1 MEHISIGINYR
12 DSIVIEWEN
21 NGING
26 VFWWDIFVGFT
37 LSSNMVMGKP
47 PINGDL
53 NGQLVYKWMITG
65 AYLDETTSQSTG
77 FVLNTNSLLHKIS

>member
-1 MEHISIGINYR
+1 MGEQWDKWSIL
-12 DSIVIEWEN
+12 
-21 NGING
+21 
-26 VFWWDIFVGFT
+26 VGYFCAVYP
-37 LSSNMVMGKP
+37 LQSNMVMGKP